1 MYNCMLFYGYIY
13 IYMVEENTLKKKP
26 IKRQIPEGTQGKTGH
41 RLDLLRIICLPIYK
55 KRRNLA

>member
-1 MYNCMLFYGYIY
+1 MYAFLYIY

-41 RLDLLRIICLPIYK
+41 RLDLLKIICLSIYK

>member
-1 MYNCMLFYGYIY
+1 MDIYIY